1 MISILSQQKDIMKKL
16 NHKIVLPSLLL
27 AGPFAAAPA
36 QANPDGPKKNVLFIA
51 VDDLKPLLGC
61 YGDNIAKTPNIDE
74 LAKRGAIFTHS
85 YCQQSVSGPTRAS
98 LLTGMCPD
106 RTKVWDLQTLIRDK
120 NPDVVTLPQ
129 HMKGSGYE
137 TAGIGKI
144 YDPRSVDKKQDKP
157 SWSSYIKCENFYNPN
172 YGEPALSYYQ
182 DPETKKLYKKY
193 EEEAIAQG
201 VEKRKIRDYIQDRV
215 RPSVEAANVPDDAYM
230 DGAIALGAI
239 DYINSSKHDKPFFLA
254 VGFKHPHLPFCAP
267 QKYWD
272 LYKRSEMP
280 LAQYRK
286 KAVGSPDFAYHT
298 SPELQAYTDIP
309 SLISFSDIENAI
321 LPDDKA
327 RELIH
332 GYYAAISYIDAQV
345 GMVVEALRK
354 KGLDKNTVIVLW
366 GDHGWHLGDHGL
378 WNKHTNFE
386 QATHTPLIIVDPSIK
401 PSKVDAP
408 VEFLDIYPTLCDLT
422 GVSKPSHLDGTS
434 VVELMKNPNDQK
446 SHKKYAVSQYPR
458 NNKLM
463 GYSIR
468 DSRYRYTVWVEW
480 KNKVSNFSNV
490 KAVELYDY
498 DKDPLETKNLVKEK
512 GYQKA
517 LKQMEGYWAEY
528 VKTLAKNEAQ

>member
-1 MISILSQQKDIMKKL
+1 ML
-16 NHKIVLPSLLL
+16 NRKIVIPSLLL
-27 AGPFAAAPA
+27 VGPLAATPVH
-36 QANPDGPKKNVLFIA
+36 ANPDSPKKNVLFIA

-61 YGDNIAKTPNIDE
+61 YGEPLAKTPNIDK
-74 LAKRGAIFTHS
+74 LAQRGSIFTHS

-129 HMKGSGYE
+129 HLKSRGYE
-137 TAGIGKI
+137 TVGIGKI
-144 YDPRSVDKKQDKP
+144 YDPRSVDKKLDKP
-157 SWSSYIKCENFYNPN
+157 SWSVPFMKCENFYNPS

-193 EEEAIAQG
+193 EEEAIAKG
-201 VEKRKIRDYIQDRV
+201 IEKRKIRDYIQERV

-239 DYINSSKHDKPFFLA
+239 DYINKCNQDKPFFLA
-254 VGFKHPHLPFCAP
+254 VGFKRPHLPFCAP

-272 LYKRSEMP
+272 LYKRSEIP

-286 KAVGSPDFAYHT
+286 KAVGSPYFAYHT

-332 GYYAAISYIDAQV
+332 GYYAAVSYIDAQV
-345 GMVVEALRK
+345 GLVVDALRK

-386 QATHTPLIIVDPSIK
+386 QATHVPLIIIDPSIK
-401 PSKVDAP
+401 PSKIDAP
-408 VEFLDIYPTLCDLT
+408 VEFLDIYPTLCELT
-422 GVSKPSHLDGTS
+422 GADKPSHLDGTS

-463 GYSIR
+463 GYSLR
-468 DSRYRYTVWVEW
+468 DSQYRYTVWVEW
-480 KNKVSNFSNV
+480 KNKVSNFSSV

-498 DKDPLETKNLVKEK
+498 EKDPLETKNLANDKNYK
-512 GYQKA
+512 KA
-517 LKQMEGYWAEY
+517 LKQMEGYWVDY
-528 VKTLAKNEAQ
+528 VKSCK